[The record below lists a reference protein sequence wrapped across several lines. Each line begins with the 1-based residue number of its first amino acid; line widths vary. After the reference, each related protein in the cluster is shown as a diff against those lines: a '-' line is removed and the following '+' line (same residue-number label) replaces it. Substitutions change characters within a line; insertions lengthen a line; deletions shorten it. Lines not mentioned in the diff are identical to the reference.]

1 MRSTPATE
9 MVASPM
15 STTPLFSRRSTSS
28 RSDASDGASGWTLTR
43 GRRARRPP
51 PAAQRHARSRR
62 STPTAREATRAAR
75 RAPRRASAGA
85 RARRRRRDRSR
96 RTRRARPRRG
106 ARAAG
111 HSLPGAPPRAARAS
125 RGRAGA
131 RSAEP
136 RRSRSPA
143 RCSSPRRARPRPP
156 PPPGRPRRHAARS
169 RRSPSRSPLRRSR
182 RGTGDRSPVLELL
195 GHLDHDA
202 ALLALRW
209 RARLGGL
216 ARGLLAV
223 LADLPQPREE
233 RLLALRVLRLADA
246 ALFELERE
254 RHQLLAD
261 RLVVGHLLLGEL
273 HDLLE
278 AVADPGRRSGHR
290 KRQQFEDDQ
299 GLDPRGALEL
309 QSNRDEVVR
318 RPRPRFAER
327 QLALVLLADVVDLRV
342 EGLAVVAPDEER
354 RVHDHLVADDLVRP
368 RGDRRLAELVV
379 DLADVG
385 VRLVR
390 EGLLDQPAEL
400 HAREVRR
407 RLLVRLDLGLE
418 PPQLLVLLLDL
429 LEHLLAVP
437 VDLETDL
444 ELVLHLQEDVAQR
457 VVRVLQE
464 LDRVALGLEERP
476 EAHRHGREAV
486 VDHDHLVHVLV
497 CERVLA
503 RAVIDLEGSAAHDGR
518 EVAVMDRAHF
528 AGAAAGRDRGEGG

>member
-28 RSDASDGASGWTLTR
+28 RSDASAGASGWTLTQ
-43 GRRARRPP
+43 GRRNGTPATDPRGARGSRRP
-51 PAAQRHARSRR
+51 RSSR
-62 STPTAREATRAAR
+62 STPPAREATRAAR

-96 RTRRARPRRG
+96 RTRRARPRRA

-111 HSLPGAPPRAARAS
+111 RSPPGAPPRAARAS
-125 RGRAGA
+125 RDREGA

-143 RCSSPRRARPRPP
+143 RRSSPRRARPRPRRS
-156 PPPGRPRRHAARS
+156 PGRPRRHAARP
-169 RRSPSRSPLRRSR
+169 RRSPARSPHRRSR
-182 RGTGDRSPVLELL
+182 RGTADRSPVLELL
-195 GHLDHDA
+195 GQLDDDA

-223 LADLPQPREE
+223 LTDLPQPREE

-246 ALFELERE
+246 TFLELEGQRQE
-254 RHQLLAD
+254 LLPD
-261 RLVVGHLLLGEL
+261 RLVDRHLLLGEL
-273 HDLLE
+273 EDLLE
-278 AVADPGRRSGHR
+278 AVADAGRGCGHR
-290 KRQQFEDDQ
+290 KRQQLEDDQ

-309 QSNRDEVVR
+309 QSDRDEVVR
-318 RPRPRFAER
+318 RPRPRLAER

-342 EGLAVVAPDEER
+342 EALAMVAPDEER
-354 RVHDHLVADDLVRP
+354 RVHDHLVADDLVRA
-368 RGDRRLAELVV
+368 RGDRRFAQLVI

-400 HAREVRR
+400 HPREVRR

-418 PPQLLVLLLDL
+418 PAQLLALLLDL

-437 VDLETDL
+437 VDLEADL
-444 ELVLHLQEDVAQR
+444 ELVLHLQEDVAKR

-476 EAHRHGREAV
+476 EAHRHRREAV
-486 VDHDHLVHVLV
+486 VDHDDLVHVLV
-497 CERVLA
+497 RERVLA
-503 RAVIDLEGSAAHDGR
+503 RGVVDREGSAAD
-518 EVAVMDRAHF
+518 
-528 AGAAAGRDRGEGG
+528 